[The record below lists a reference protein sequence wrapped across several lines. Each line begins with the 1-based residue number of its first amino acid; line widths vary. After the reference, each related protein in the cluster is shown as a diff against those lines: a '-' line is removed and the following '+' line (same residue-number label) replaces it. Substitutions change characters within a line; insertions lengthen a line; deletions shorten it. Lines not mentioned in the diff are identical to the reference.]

1 MNPSFAAMSQNLTS
15 SASGKLHTILYGCK
29 SVSPNVVFIHVGE
42 EQILEARFGIQSIPV
57 RVFFDE
63 SGQEVF
69 RHTGFFAA
77 EDVNKQLMSM
87 GVK

>member
-1 MNPSFAAMSQNLTS
+1 MSQNLTS

-29 SVSPNVVFIHVGE
+29 SVSQHDKLNVVFIHVGE

-57 RVFFDE
+57 QVFFDE